1 MSLRFALIGLLR
13 ERPAS
18 GYDLMRVFEKSLHQ
32 VWPAT
37 KSQVYAELAKLADAG
52 LIEVTAEGPRG
63 RREYA
68 PTEAGLTQLRHW
80 LVEITPEENQRS
92 ETLLRVFLLGAVDRP
107 QAKEFL
113 LAVRERTLADLA
125 RLDALTA
132 GIDWD
137 RHRDDDDDLVRY
149 GLMAMEWS
157 RRMMEM
163 TRDWSEWAAARIP
176 DPHP

>member
-18 GYDLMRVFEKSLHQ
+18 GYDLMQIFEKSLHQ

-37 KSQVYAELAKLADAG
+37 KSQVYAELAKLADGG
-52 LIEVTAEGPRG
+52 LITVTAEGPRG

-68 PTEAGLTQLRHW
+68 PTEAGLAELRHW
-80 LVEITPEENQRS
+80 LVEVTPEEHQRS
-92 ETLLRVFLLGAVDRP
+92 ETLLRVFLLGAVDRG
-107 QAKEFL
+107 QAKEFM
-113 LAVRERTLADLA
+113 LAIRERTLADLA

-132 GIDWD
+132 SIDWD
-137 RHRDDDDDLVRY
+137 WQADDDLLRY
-149 GLMAMEWS
+149 GAIVMEWG

-163 TRDWSEWAAARIP
+163 TRDWSEWGAARIP
-176 DPHP
+176 AE

>member
-1 MSLRFALIGLLR
+1 MSLRHALIGLLR

-18 GYDLMRVFEKSLHQ
+18 GYDLMQIFEKSLHQ

-52 LIEVTAEGPRG
+52 LIAVTAEGPRG

-68 PTEAGLTQLRHW
+68 PTEAGLVELRHW
-80 LVEITPEENQRS
+80 LVEVTPEENQRS
-92 ETLLRVFLLGAVDRP
+92 ETLLRVFLLGAVDRS
-107 QAKEFL
+107 QAKEFM
-113 LAVRERTLADLA
+113 LATRERTLADLA

-132 GIDWD
+132 SIDWES
-137 RHRDDDDDLVRY
+137 HGDDDLLRY
-149 GLMAMEWS
+149 GIIVMEWG

-163 TRDWSEWAAARIP
+163 TRDWSDWAAARIP
-176 DPHP
+176 D

>member
-1 MSLRFALIGLLR
+1 MSLRHALIGLLR

-18 GYDLMRVFEKSLHQ
+18 GYDLMQIFEKSLHQ

-52 LIEVTAEGPRG
+52 MIAVTAEGPRG

-68 PTEAGLTQLRHW
+68 PTEAGLVELRRW
-80 LVEITPEENQRS
+80 LVEVTPDEHQRS
-92 ETLLRVFLLGAVDRP
+92 ATLLRVFLLGAVDHA
-107 QAKEFL
+107 QAREFM

-132 GIDWD
+132 SIDWD
-137 RHRDDDDDLVRY
+137 EHGHTDLARY
-149 GLMAMEWS
+149 GAIVMEWG
-157 RRMMEM
+157 RRMVEL
-163 TRDWSEWAAARIP
+163 TLDWSEWAAARIP
-176 DPHP
+176 D